1 MSFNNRTFKDNRT
14 GEVVK
19 VIDSFENIAILENKT
34 KIDTRRLMDPNH
46 FTEQVDPSAF
56 FNTQNA
62 YNDLFEKIKTIP
74 SENIPDENGE
84 VRPNVN
90 IDNNYRPPV
99 EDDSAV
105 IYGSIDDEKEELARK
120 YGINPDNT
128 QSVAR
133 QNEAFAKI
141 LEDSEELDITDLVT
155 TQKDTQSKQDEY
167 FENLFGQLG
176 KLESRLGEMDAI
188 MNKLNA
194 LENKI
199 EKYREKTPQ
208 ERLEL
213 RSYDSYPFNQKLSQ
227 FFDDKSE
234 EMEKTGKNDYVLTP
248 DDVTDINVNDIKN
261 SFQNKSNGFEDEFK
275 YK

>member
-1 MSFNNRTFKDNRT
+1 MS
-14 GEVVK
+14 
-19 VIDSFENIAILENKT
+19 IDRKILSEIERYRSINKYILEQAAEPAPDDFAALAPDAGATPPPPPADAGAVPPPPPGGEAPAAPGGAPTPIDVENDPDVE
-34 KIDTRRLMDPNH
+34 KIDDDG
-46 FTEQVDPSAF
+46 ESE
-56 FNTQNA
+56 
-62 YNDLFEKIKTIP
+62 EKGK
-74 SENIPDENGE
+74 DE
-84 VRPNVN
+84 
-90 IDNNYRPPV
+90 
-99 EDDSAV
+99 S
-105 IYGSIDDEKEELARK
+105 S
-120 YGINPDNT
+120 
-128 QSVAR
+128 
-133 QNEAFAKI
+133 
-141 LEDSEELDITDLVT
+141 DSEELDITDLVT

-208 ERLEL
+208 EKLEL

-261 SFQNKSNGFEDEFK
+261 SFQGTGFQDEFK

>member
-1 MSFNNRTFKDNRT
+1 MS
-14 GEVVK
+14 
-19 VIDSFENIAILENKT
+19 IDRKILSEIERYRSINKYILEQAT
-34 KIDTRRLMDPNH
+34 EPAPDDLAALAPDAGAAPPPPPADAGAVPPPAPGGETPVDTAAAPAEPIDVENDP
-46 FTEQVDPSAF
+46 DI
-56 FNTQNA
+56 
-62 YNDLFEKIKTIP
+62 EK
-74 SENIPDENGE
+74 
-84 VRPNVN
+84 
-90 IDNNYRPPV
+90 
-99 EDDSAV
+99 
-105 IYGSIDDEKEELARK
+105 IDDEGESMEKGTEE
-120 YGINPDNT
+120 GG
-128 QSVAR
+128 
-133 QNEAFAKI
+133 
-141 LEDSEELDITDLVT
+141 DSEELDITELVT
-155 TQKDTQSKQDEY
+155 TQKDIQSKQDDY

-208 ERLEL
+208 EKLEL
-213 RSYDSYPFNQKLSQ
+213 RTYDSYPYSQKLSQ

-261 SFQNKSNGFEDEFK
+261 SFQGNGFEDEFK

>member
-1 MSFNNRTFKDNRT
+1 MS
-14 GEVVK
+14 
-19 VIDSFENIAILENKT
+19 IDRKILSEIERYRSINKYILEQAT
-34 KIDTRRLMDPNH
+34 EPAPDDLAALTPDAGAAPPPPPADAAAVPPPPPGGETAPPAPEAGATAEPIDVENDPD
-46 FTEQVDPSAF
+46 V
-56 FNTQNA
+56 
-62 YNDLFEKIKTIP
+62 EK
-74 SENIPDENGE
+74 
-84 VRPNVN
+84 
-90 IDNNYRPPV
+90 
-99 EDDSAV
+99 
-105 IYGSIDDEKEELARK
+105 IDDEGNSEEK
-120 YGINPDNT
+120 GG
-128 QSVAR
+128 
-133 QNEAFAKI
+133 
-141 LEDSEELDITDLVT
+141 EDTESEELDITELVDS
-155 TQKDTQSKQDEY
+155 QKNIEKKQDDY
-167 FENLFGQLG
+167 FDNLFGQLN

-208 ERLEL
+208 EKLEL

-261 SFQNKSNGFEDEFK
+261 SFQGGGFEDEFK